1 MAHDSTVYKHTSWGR
16 TRSPKNIMSSH
27 RAGINAAGDEHV
39 NIPADDFSDECTT
52 ENQRFL
58 HITHLAVGGAGT
70 LEVWGYMHAT
80 GVWAK
85 VGASITTGTSLQHS
99 IVEIAG
105 IDKVKI
111 KAVTRVLDK
120 LWLACSTF

>member
-1 MAHDSTVYKHTSWGR
+1 MAHDSTIFKHTSWGR

-27 RAGINAAGDEHV
+27 RAGINAAGAEHA
-39 NIPADDFSDECTT
+39 NIAADSFSDECVT

-80 GVWAK
+80 GIWAK
-85 VGASITTGTSLQHS
+85 VGASVTTGTALQHT

-105 IDKVKI
+105 IDKVKV

>member
-1 MAHDSTVYKHTSWGR
+1 MST
-16 TRSPKNIMSSH
+16 H
-27 RAGINAAGDEHV
+27 RAGINAAGDEH
-39 NIPADDFSDECTT
+39 ADIAIGAFSDECIT

-58 HITHLAVGGAGT
+58 HITHLATVGAGT
-70 LEVWGYMHAT
+70 LEVWGYMHAS

-85 VGASITTGTSLQHS
+85 VGASVTTGTALQHT

-105 IDKVKI
+105 IDKIKI
-111 KAVTRVLDK
+111 KAVTQILDK